1 MGKDSRSI
9 ISLSADPWTHIIAL
23 ASSILLTLS
32 PNSIVRVDYDPA
44 SILRFATEAAASI
57 GLDQVYDDALY
68 ESLDLCDFSEDD
80 YAEND
85 RLLADLGLDAILKTR
100 IAPLLAEE
108 GRMREVKDLLHGIS
122 NKQKVL
128 DMLTH
133 GQRSFMKP
141 TFRPNGGCEAAIGA
155 SYLEKRLLC
164 NDAIVRLVREGKMIA
179 FSEDALI
186 ASKARE
192 LIHVNTFVWAPK
204 DNKIKGR
211 TCMNAS
217 KKTKKFPSVNES
229 VDLDRHDEFYPQ
241 IKLPLLPDIAEMACL
256 KRDSNPGVRLAGGI
270 IDVKGAYNQGAQS
283 VTTSKLFGGK
293 VKYEN
298 GMGKFVNLIV
308 LYLVGLFGFTR
319 GGEVYCTFASAID
332 EKHNQ
337 DQPVRRT
344 HTYIDDGI
352 LIDTVSLIA
361 SSISMY
367 VAIIIT
373 MFGPDGI
380 NDEKI
385 KRWDGGL
392 EAIGW
397 SFNFDEWR
405 VIPMQRGINK
415 MLAYL
420 FLKVPP
426 GSHVVSSIELEKLV
440 GLLSWYAAA
449 IPAGRSF
456 LGSLFACKSRL
467 GKVHHR
473 ITLTELAMHDLDWW
487 RSLAIIAH
495 AHPLALGANIDHI
508 RRHRTPTIFMRTDA
522 STLVGGGGYLSITR
536 LGKPLDISGQGAIR
550 WTCGEMQVFLSMG
563 ISINVLEF
571 FAVIYFCMVWS
582 THLSGQVVNLEC
594 DNTAAV
600 AWLLRQ
606 RSKGHE
612 AADALSKIFTLFC
625 VAHSIQLL
633 PSHLRGTEN
642 TIADFRSRDLSLLP
656 QDADE
661 NMWLGDP
668 SSPMIRERRCRRL
681 LYLCVTR
688 PETLRGQGLLEALTE
703 LRGDLGSPSAK

>member
-1 MGKDSRSI
+1 MGKGSRSI
-9 ISLSADPWTHIIAL
+9 VSLSADPWTHIIAL

-32 PNSIVRVDYDPA
+32 PSNIVRVDYDPA
-44 SILRFATEAAASI
+44 SILRVATEAAASI

-204 DNKIKGR
+204 ANKIKGR

-217 KKTKKFPSVNES
+217 KNTKNLPSVNES

-241 IKLPLLPDIAEMACL
+241 IKLTLLPDITEMACL
-256 KRDSNPGVRLAGGI
+256 KCDSKPGI

-298 GMGKFVNLIV
+298 GVGKLVNLIV
-308 LYLVGLFGFTR
+308 LCLVGLFGFTR
-319 GGEVYCTFASAID
+319 GGGVYCTFASAID
-332 EKHNQ
+332 EKRNQ
-337 DQPVRRT
+337 DQPSRRS
-344 HTYIDDGI
+344 HTCIDDGI

-380 NDEKI
+380 NNEKI

-397 SFNFDEWR
+397 NFNFDEWR
-405 VIPMQRGINK
+405 FIPMHRGINK
-415 MLAYL
+415 NACL
-420 FLKVPP
+420 
-426 GSHVVSSIELEKLV
+426 
-440 GLLSWYAAA
+440 
-449 IPAGRSF
+449 SF
-456 LGSLFACKSRL
+456 LESAA
-467 GKVHHR
+467 R
-473 ITLTELAMHDLDWW
+473 I
-487 RSLAIIAH
+487 
-495 AHPLALGANIDHI
+495 P
-508 RRHRTPTIFMRTDA
+508 RRAFD
-522 STLVGGGGYLSITR
+522 
-536 LGKPLDISGQGAIR
+536 
-550 WTCGEMQVFLSMG
+550 
-563 ISINVLEF
+563 
-571 FAVIYFCMVWS
+571 
-582 THLSGQVVNLEC
+582 
-594 DNTAAV
+594 
-600 AWLLRQ
+600 
-606 RSKGHE
+606 
-612 AADALSKIFTLFC
+612 
-625 VAHSIQLL
+625 
-633 PSHLRGTEN
+633 
-642 TIADFRSRDLSLLP
+642 
-656 QDADE
+656 
-661 NMWLGDP
+661 
-668 SSPMIRERRCRRL
+668 
-681 LYLCVTR
+681 
-688 PETLRGQGLLEALTE
+688 
-703 LRGDLGSPSAK
+703 